1 MYQEQ
6 ISYFDLSAYQ
16 PPGMVNS
23 LGLDVGLSPQIEE
36 GVVPDSSTNCFSIN
50 LDMGPLS
57 TGLDEV

>member
-1 MYQEQ
+1 
-6 ISYFDLSAYQ
+6 
-16 PPGMVNS
+16 MVNS

-36 GVVPDSSTNCFSIN
+36 GVVPDSSTNCFSIY